1 MIEAKQ
7 LCKNFGTK
15 EVLKDMNCTIKDGSI
30 YGLIGSN
37 GSGKSTFLRLI
48 SGVYYPQS
56 GFLTIN
62 GKEVYENNDIK
73 KKIIFVADE
82 FFIPQGITVKKQAEI
97 YEALYGNFDHEYFEK
112 NLEILS
118 LKPEDKLANYS
129 KGMKRQAIM
138 LCALACKGDYYLFDE
153 TFDGLDPVVRNHMKK
168 LLYAEIS
175 DRGATIVLTSHNLR
189 ELEDICDHLGV
200 LYKGGIMFEG
210 DINDIKSNVFK
221 IQIGFRENFDQSKF
235 ENFEVMSFKKAGSVA
250 TLIIKGDSIST
261 TAKMKELN
269 PLFLDILPL
278 TLEEVFIY
286 EMEVLGYAFGEF
298 TDK

>member
-7 LCKNFGTK
+7 LCKSFGTK

-37 GSGKSTFLRLI
+37 GSGKSTFLRLV

-82 FFIPQGITVKKQAEI
+82 FFIPQGTTVKKQAAM
-97 YEALYGNFDHEYFEK
+97 YEALYGNFDYEYFKK

-118 LKPEDKLANYS
+118 LNPDDKLANYS

-138 LCALACKGDYYLFDE
+138 LCA
-153 TFDGLDPVVRNHMKK
+153 
-168 LLYAEIS
+168 
-175 DRGATIVLTSHNLR
+175 
-189 ELEDICDHLGV
+189 
-200 LYKGGIMFEG
+200 
-210 DINDIKSNVFK
+210 
-221 IQIGFRENFDQSKF
+221 
-235 ENFEVMSFKKAGSVA
+235 
-250 TLIIKGDSIST
+250 
-261 TAKMKELN
+261 
-269 PLFLDILPL
+269 
-278 TLEEVFIY
+278 
-286 EMEVLGYAFGEF
+286 
-298 TDK
+298 